1 MPIRF
6 QLRAATPADIPVLQG
21 LIARSGV
28 ALSAGFYTPEQAQA
42 VTREVFGV
50 DSQLI
55 RDGTYFVIED
65 PTRIVACGGWS
76 KRSTPYGGD
85 QHKAAPDR
93 LLDPAAEAAKIRAF
107 FVDPDMARQG
117 LGSMLMRHCT
127 AQALAAGFTSLELTA
142 TMPGVPL
149 YTAHDFAPVHTL
161 SLSLAGGQVMLPLML
176 MRKTIG

>member
-1 MPIRF
+1 MQTHFKIRP
-6 QLRAATPADIPVLQG
+6 ATAADIPVLQA
-21 LIARSGV
+21 LIERSGIE
-28 ALSAGFYTPEQAQA
+28 LSVGFYTPEQADA

-50 DSQLI
+50 DTQLI
-55 RDGTYFVIED
+55 RDGTYFAIED
-65 PTRIVACGGWS
+65 AARIVACGGWS

-93 LLDPAAEAAKIRAF
+93 LLDPATEPAKIRAF
-107 FVDPDMARQG
+107 FVDPDMARRG

-149 YTAHDFAPVHTL
+149 YLAHGFAHVHDL
-161 SLSLAGGQVMLPLML
+161 RLSLAGGQVTLPLAL
-176 MRKTIG
+176 MRKAIG